1 MGKAGHE
8 HVRKNFLITRYLRD
22 YLRIFKDQ
30 QRAGKGIA
38 GSTDGRKATAAAVP
52 EVASGS

>member
-30 QRAGKGIA
+30 QDARSGNTAGLQR
-38 GSTDGRKATAAAVP
+38 TVAAAPGV
-52 EVASGS
+52 VSGP